1 MVTIQDYITALEK
14 RDPRQLGGLFAKD
27 ATYNDICPE
36 IAGMAGYHCH
46 GREGVDMFFR
56 NLFIFR
62 KFSITDPQILSDKEA
77 LFVGIYGSY
86 YLIAVATIL
95 DYDEEG
101 NIRNM
106 AVRPA

>member
-1 MVTIQDYITALEK
+1 MVTIQDYITALEAQ
-14 RDPRQLGGLFAKD
+14 DPRAFGRLFAKD
-27 ATYNDICPE
+27 ATYKDICPE

-46 GREGVDMFFR
+46 GREGIDMFFR

-95 DYDEEG
+95 DYDTEG